1 MERNEKEK
9 TVDDQIPGGEVL
21 GNPFIPDDVYAYNL
35 IRIVSFN
42 LFSLVL

>member
-1 MERNEKEK
+1 MRRRK

-21 GNPFIPDDVYAYNL
+21 RNPFIPDDVYTYNL

-42 LFSLVL
+42 SFSLVL